1 MYAAVINVI
10 QNVTRTACTE
20 SSPWTGATRKLI
32 FGGITSSTEKLL
44 PRSLGVIV
52 NLAPRF
58 RNNVNK
64 RFECTRGCTR
74 RAGLLP
80 VYLRP
85 PALVYANR
93 LTGSIYVGTI
103 NPRRPRG
110 IIFWGCKSTRSARAP
125 NTAECFLILRR
136 MWEKE
141 RGKNKK
147 KKKISRDRLVL
158 RSGVSGSD
166 IKETRRAHAEN
177 KSHEKTPRGKVGN
190 YTITLPRRRVQ
201 AHSRFLR
208 WNWIHEKICP
218 IIIARLYLEI
228 IRSAKIRGDFRSRSR
243 GSLCR

>member
-20 SSPWTGATRKLI
+20 SSPWTGATRKFI
-32 FGGITSSTEKLL
+32 FGGEGGGGDYLEKLL

-103 NPRRPRG
+103 NPHRPRG
-110 IIFWGCKSTRSARAP
+110 IIFRGCKSTRSARAP
-125 NTAECFLILRR
+125 KHGMFPNSTADVGERER
-136 MWEKE
+136 KE
-141 RGKNKK
+141 LKK
-147 KKKISRDRLVL
+147 KRRYPETAPCTSKWRERVRHQRNAEGACGEQKPRENAEGK
-158 RSGVSGSD
+158 SGKLYD
-166 IKETRRAHAEN
+166 YLA
-177 KSHEKTPRGKVGN
+177 TP
-190 YTITLPRRRVQ
+190 
-201 AHSRFLR
+201 
-208 WNWIHEKICP
+208 
-218 IIIARLYLEI
+218 
-228 IRSAKIRGDFRSRSR
+228 
-243 GSLCR
+243 